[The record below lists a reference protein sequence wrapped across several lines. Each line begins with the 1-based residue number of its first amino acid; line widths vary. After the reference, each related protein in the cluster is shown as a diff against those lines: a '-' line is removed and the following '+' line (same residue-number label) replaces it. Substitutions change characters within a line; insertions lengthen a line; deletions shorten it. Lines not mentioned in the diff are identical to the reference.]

1 MTILEKLSMRVF
13 YAMYAFEA
21 LIIPNNGGACNRV
34 KTAWKILTTR
44 E

>member
-21 LIIPNNGGACNRV
+21 LILPNKDGACGRV
-34 KTAWKILTTR
+34 KTAWKIFTSK
-44 E
+44 

>member
-21 LIIPNNGGACNRV
+21 LILPNNKDCM
-34 KTAWKILTTR
+34 
-44 E
+44 EDFYE